1 MVVSRPRGV
10 RASALVSTAHALA
23 ALALLGSAFAAS
35 AQPTARPAATGAQS
49 SQGPAS
55 TITPIPIPEI
65 AQRAEQVTTLLR
77 SAQTPEASELDD
89 AERELTRAADWI
101 HKRHVRTTETL
112 ASSPSANALANLADA
127 WQAMRSRLVALND
140 KLTRRATLAQQRVQQ
155 IETMRAAWAATRAS
169 AGEAAA
175 PSTVLE
181 QIDATMAVLAAARRN
196 ADDGLAHVLA
206 LQDRT
211 AKEIARCDE
220 VLARIAK
227 TGHALVGPLVA
238 PDTPPIWAPAG
249 RTLMS
254 ADVGQRLREA
264 VRDMIERT
272 RDYIGGEMGR
282 VPIQIVLF
290 ALTFVLI
297 RLARRGAR
305 HSADKQPSEAAAAQV
320 FELPLSSALVVTLIP
335 TGWIYPQPPRVVLSA
350 VSILVLLPAVLVV
363 RRLASPAIVPAVYAL
378 AAFFVVDRVRD
389 VCSVVPVLEQWVF
402 LIEMVCGIVF
412 LALAVRSERLLRA
425 SGQELALG
433 WQRVIVALL
442 WAQGLLL
449 IAAVFT
455 GVCGYMRL
463 ARLLGNAVLGSAY
476 AALVLYAGVR
486 VGEGLIA
493 YALRALPL
501 RDLLIVQRHRPLVQR
516 RLTLALRWLS
526 VGAWAYFT
534 LDGLGVIGSISS
546 AATTVL
552 GARYVRGS
560 VSLSLGDVA
569 AFALTVW
576 AVFVVSSFVRFILD
590 EEVYPRVRL
599 PHGAAYALATIVHYV
614 IVVIGFVLAVAAL
627 GLDLNRLTIVAGALG
642 VGVGIGLQGVVANFV
657 SGLILLL
664 ERRLH
669 VGDAVQLGTL
679 EGRIREI
686 GIRAS
691 TIRTWDGAEVIVP
704 NAALTSERVTN
715 WTLSDTL
722 RRVTL
727 EVGVAYSADPRHVL
741 EILRSVASAHPKAVS
756 DPPPLALCTG
766 FGDSA
771 LKFELRVF
779 TRVDDAP
786 SFLSDLAIAVHAALS
801 AAKIEI
807 PFPRRDLHILNGE
820 AARVRQT

>member
-1 MVVSRPRGV
+1 M
-10 RASALVSTAHALA
+10 
-23 ALALLGSAFAAS
+23 AS
-35 AQPTARPAATGAQS
+35 AQPAGGPAATEAQPA
-49 SQGPAS
+49 QGPAR

-65 AQRAEQVTTLLR
+65 AQRAEQATTLLR
-77 SAQTPEASELDD
+77 SAQAPEASEFRD
-89 AERELTRAADWI
+89 AELELTGAADWI
-101 HKRHVRTTETL
+101 DKRHVNTTETL
-112 ASSPSANALANLADA
+112 ASSPSASALANLADA

-181 QIDATMAVLAAARRN
+181 QIDATMAGIAGARRN

-211 AKEIARCDE
+211 VKEIARCDA

-227 TGHALVGPLVA
+227 TGNALVGPLVA
-238 PDTPPIWAPAG
+238 PDTLPIWGPEG

-254 ADVGQRLREA
+254 DDVGQRLREA

-272 RDYIGGEMGR
+272 RDYIRGEMGR
-282 VPIQIVLF
+282 LPLQIVLF

-305 HSADKQPSEAAAAQV
+305 RSADKQPSEAAAAQV
-320 FELPLSSALVVTLIP
+320 FELPLSSALVVTLLQ
-335 TGWIYPQPPRVVLSA
+335 TAWIYPQPPRVVIGA
-350 VSILVLLPAVLVV
+350 VSILVLLPAVLIV

-425 SGQELALG
+425 SGQELAVG
-433 WQRVIVALL
+433 WQRAIVAVL

-546 AATTVL
+546 AGTMVL

-560 VSLSLGDVA
+560 VGLSLGDVA
-569 AFALTVW
+569 AFGLTVG
-576 AVFVVSSFVRFILD
+576 AVFVVSSFVRFVLD

-599 PHGAAYALATIVHYV
+599 PRGAAYALATIVHYV
-614 IVVIGFVLAVAAL
+614 IVIIGFVLAVAAL
-627 GLDLNRLTIVAGALG
+627 GIDLNRLTIVAGALG
-642 VGVGIGLQGVVANFV
+642 VGVGIGLQSVVANFV

-686 GIRAS
+686 GIRAT

-727 EVGVAYSADPRHVL
+727 DVGVAYSADPQHVL
-741 EILRSVASAHPKAVS
+741 EILRSVATAHPKALS
-756 DPPPLALCTG
+756 DPPPVCLCTG

-771 LKFELRVF
+771 LKFELRVW
-779 TRVDDAP
+779 TRIDDAE
-786 SFLSDLAIAVHAALS
+786 SFLSQLAIAVHGALS

-807 PFPRRDLHILNGE
+807 PLPQRDVHIRNGE
-820 AARVRQT
+820 PARVGQP